1 MSKILVFGPAR
12 TIETLT
18 VPSVGTSTEGISYET
33 ILGGQGE
40 SIAVALARLG
50 SRSVFCGRVGDDSA
64 GKRLARLLY
73 DAGVDL
79 SCFRTDRSV
88 QTSHLVREV
97 DGEDERC
104 IAFCGT
110 DNRLTEEEI
119 RAAFL
124 SAPDAVCL
132 SGALSSPILAK
143 IGELA
148 AERSLP
154 LFMLYT
160 DEASG
165 CEAIPALHTFMTD
178 ELTAEA
184 LTGIFPAAADTA
196 LKAAI
201 ELQRR
206 IKAKYYIIRQGER
219 GAFLYDGT
227 YCHVVSAFNLTQSDL
242 RGTNEAFFAA
252 AVHEYLSSGG
262 ELQLALRYAA
272 AAAAIASTH
281 AGEAAA
287 APTADEIM
295 SFLERA

>member
-18 VPSVGTSTEGISYET
+18 VPTVSASPEGISYET

-50 SRSVFCGRVGDDSA
+50 ARSVYCGRVGDDSG
-64 GKRLARLLY
+64 GKRLARLL
-73 DAGVDL
+73 DTAGVDL
-79 SCFRTDRSV
+79 SCFRVDRSV
-88 QTSHLVREV
+88 QTSHIVREV
-97 DGEDERC
+97 DGNDERR
-104 IAFCGT
+104 IAFTGT
-110 DNRLTEEEI
+110 DNRLSEEEI
-119 RAAFL
+119 AAAFL

-132 SGALSSPILAK
+132 SGELSAPILAK

-148 AERSLP
+148 AERSIP

-160 DEASG
+160 GDGVA
-165 CEAIPALHTFMTD
+165 CEAVPVLHTFMTD
-178 ELTAEA
+178 EVTAEA
-184 LTGIFPAAADTA
+184 ITGIFPSAADSA

-206 IKAKYYIIRQGER
+206 VKAKYYIIRQGDR

-227 YCHVVSAFNLTQSDL
+227 YCHVVSAFMLSQSDL
-242 RGTNEAFFAA
+242 RGADEAFFAA

-272 AAAAIASTH
+272 AAAALTATR

-287 APTADEIM
+287 TPTADEIL
-295 SFLERA
+295 SFLERV